1 MVLQTRRTANAFT
14 TRRTEGNSQPA
25 MTARQ
30 RIVRERREYNQWV
43 ANQTLEDYA
52 LRFTAKRARKWS
64 ALRVANTA
72 LGSISF
78 LALEAI
84 GGTITVAYGF
94 SNSVAAILVV
104 SLLIFAISLPICYY
118 AARDGV
124 DIDLLTRGAGF
135 GYIGSTITSLIYA
148 SFTFIFFGIESVIVA
163 SMLATFF
170 AIPLWLGYILCAA
183 AVLPLVTH
191 GITLISRFQ
200 LWTQPVW
207 LVLNVIALGATLLAH
222 PDWVPGWMQYEGT
235 GPTATAAF
243 NPLYFGACASIL
255 LALITQ
261 TAEQVDYLRFLP
273 PRNSGKNAAWWTAL
287 LAGGPGWI
295 VFDVFKLL
303 AGSFLAYGA
312 ARLGVSPEAAVRPA
326 QMYLMA
332 FGDVVKSPIA
342 ALILTSFFVVLSQ
355 LKINVTNAYA
365 GSIAWSN
372 FFSRL
377 THSHPG
383 RVVWLVF
390 NIAIALL
397 LMELGAYETIQRTL
411 VLYSDVA
418 TAWIGALV
426 ADLIINKPLGFSP
439 PGIEFKRAHLYDI
452 NPVGVGAMLL
462 AVVVSLAAWFGAFGA
477 FMSAMS
483 TFVAFIVAFVTAPL
497 IAWGTGGRYYL
508 ARKPR
513 TAWGTKASLQC
524 SICEHEFEPEDMAYC
539 PVYTGPI
546 CSLCC
551 SLDARCND
559 GCKPHARADVQI
571 MTTLSAVF
579 PAGVMRALRSPL
591 GRFATVF
598 AVFVAA
604 AATVVLGIYAR
615 IDSSNTIAAHLDPS
629 DAGPFW
635 QAFFV
640 LVVIGGVAAWLLVLA
655 QESRRVAQE
664 ETRRQTGLLM
674 SEIRAHRRTD
684 AALQRAKDV
693 AETASLAKSNFVT
706 SINHELRSPL
716 NAILG
721 YAQLL
726 ERDSSNI
733 ERRNDALRIIRRS
746 GEHLAALVEGLLD
759 ISRIEAK
766 RIDIYR
772 DEVALPEFL
781 AQMVDM
787 FRLQAEDK
795 GIGFV
800 FDAPELVPAL
810 VHTDEHRLRQ
820 ILINLLSNAIKFT
833 PQGEV
838 TLRVRWR
845 SEIADF
851 EVLDTGIGI
860 APADLERIFE
870 PLQRVKLRGRDQPGM
885 GLGLTIAKVLT
896 EIMGGEISVTSE
908 PGIGSRFR
916 VRLMLSQ
923 STRSAPAQITARRIT
938 GYAGA
943 RRTVLVADDD
953 PVHRALLSDLLTPLD
968 FTVLAASDGEA
979 CLEIA
984 AGHTPDLFLIDLS
997 MPGMNGWEL
1006 AEALR
1011 EMHPL
1016 VPIVIISADGREL
1029 KQPSAEAVH
1038 HDDTLTKPISMS
1050 ALLERVGRLLQ
1061 LEWIMPET
1069 DLGQARGPVAPLT
1082 PAQLDKLRE
1091 LAAIG
1096 YVSGLRTQL
1105 DVFERET
1112 PESSVHFAHLRALLA
1127 EYRIDAFLTSL
1138 EEAARGHTPALEI
1151 GASEAG

>member
-1 MVLQTRRTANAFT
+1 
-14 TRRTEGNSQPA
+14 

-94 SNSVAAILVV
+94 TNSVAAILVV

-207 LVLNVIALGATLLAH
+207 FVLNVIALGAALLAH
-222 PDWVPGWMQYEGT
+222 PDWVPGWMRYEGT

-273 PRNSGKNAAWWTAL
+273 PRTARKNGAWWTAL

-332 FGDVVKSPIA
+332 FGDAVKSPIA

-462 AVVVSLAAWFGAFGA
+462 AVVVSLAAWFGAFGE

-483 TFVAFIVAFVTAPL
+483 TFTAFLVAFVTAPL
-497 IAWGTGGRYYL
+497 IAWGDRRPLLFGPQTPDGVGCQGIAAMLDLRTRIRAGGHGVLPRLYRADLLAVLL
-508 ARKPR
+508 ARR
-513 TAWGTKASLQC
+513 
-524 SICEHEFEPEDMAYC
+524 
-539 PVYTGPI
+539 
-546 CSLCC
+546 
-551 SLDARCND
+551 
-559 GCKPHARADVQI
+559 
-571 MTTLSAVF
+571 
-579 PAGVMRALRSPL
+579 
-591 GRFATVF
+591 
-598 AVFVAA
+598 
-604 AATVVLGIYAR
+604 
-615 IDSSNTIAAHLDPS
+615 
-629 DAGPFW
+629 
-635 QAFFV
+635 
-640 LVVIGGVAAWLLVLA
+640 
-655 QESRRVAQE
+655 
-664 ETRRQTGLLM
+664 
-674 SEIRAHRRTD
+674 
-684 AALQRAKDV
+684 
-693 AETASLAKSNFVT
+693 
-706 SINHELRSPL
+706 
-716 NAILG
+716 
-721 YAQLL
+721 
-726 ERDSSNI
+726 
-733 ERRNDALRIIRRS
+733 
-746 GEHLAALVEGLLD
+746 
-759 ISRIEAK
+759 
-766 RIDIYR
+766 
-772 DEVALPEFL
+772 
-781 AQMVDM
+781 
-787 FRLQAEDK
+787 
-795 GIGFV
+795 
-800 FDAPELVPAL
+800 
-810 VHTDEHRLRQ
+810 
-820 ILINLLSNAIKFT
+820 
-833 PQGEV
+833 
-838 TLRVRWR
+838 
-845 SEIADF
+845 
-851 EVLDTGIGI
+851 
-860 APADLERIFE
+860 
-870 PLQRVKLRGRDQPGM
+870 PLQRRLQTPRAGGCADHDHTKRGISGRRDAGVAQP
-885 GLGLTIAKVLT
+885 ARPVSPPCSPSSSRRRRRSC
-896 EIMGGEISVTSE
+896 SVSMPAST
-908 PGIGSRFR
+908 PR
-916 VRLMLSQ
+916 
-923 STRSAPAQITARRIT
+923 TRSRPTWTR
-938 GYAGA
+938 
-943 RRTVLVADDD
+943 
-953 PVHRALLSDLLTPLD
+953 LTQ
-968 FTVLAASDGEA
+968 
-979 CLEIA
+979 
-984 AGHTPDLFLIDLS
+984 
-997 MPGMNGWEL
+997 
-1006 AEALR
+1006 
-1011 EMHPL
+1011 
-1016 VPIVIISADGREL
+1016 GRSG
-1029 KQPSAEAVH
+1029 KPS
-1038 HDDTLTKPISMS
+1038 SC
-1050 ALLERVGRLLQ
+1050 
-1061 LEWIMPET
+1061 WW
-1069 DLGQARGPVAPLT
+1069 
-1082 PAQLDKLRE
+1082 
-1091 LAAIG
+1091 
-1096 YVSGLRTQL
+1096 
-1105 DVFERET
+1105 
-1112 PESSVHFAHLRALLA
+1112 
-1127 EYRIDAFLTSL
+1127 
-1138 EEAARGHTPALEI
+1138 
-1151 GASEAG
+1151 

>member
-1 MVLQTRRTANAFT
+1 MA
-14 TRRTEGNSQPA
+14 
-25 MTARQ
+25 ARQ

-52 LRFTAKRARKWS
+52 LRFTAKSARRWTPM
-64 ALRVANTA
+64 RVANTA

-94 SNSVAAILVV
+94 TNSIAAILVV
-104 SLLIFAISLPICYY
+104 SLLIFAISLPICFY

-148 SFTFIFFGIESVIVA
+148 SFTFIFFGIEAVIVA
-163 SMLATFF
+163 SMLETFF
-170 AIPLWLGYILCAA
+170 AIPLWLGYIFCAA

-200 LWTQPVW
+200 LITQPIW
-207 LVLNVIALGATLLAH
+207 LVLNLVALVAVVAAH
-222 PDWVPGWMQYEGT
+222 PDWLAGWTRFEGS
-235 GPTATAAF
+235 GETATGAF
-243 NPLYFGACASIL
+243 NPLYFGAAASIL

-273 PRNSGKNAAWWTAL
+273 PRRPGRRVIWWVAL

-312 ARLGVSPEAAVRPA
+312 MRLGMTAAAAVRPA

-332 FGDVVKSPIA
+332 FGAVIPWPLAV
-342 ALILTSFFVVLSQ
+342 LLVTSFFVVLSQ
-355 LKINVTNAYA
+355 MKINVTNAYA

-390 NIAIALL
+390 NIAIALM

-411 VLYSDVA
+411 GLYSDVA

-426 ADLIINKPLGFSP
+426 ADLIVNKPLGLSP

-462 AVVVSLAAWFGAFGA
+462 AVVVSLAAWLGLFGSLMA
-477 FMSAMS
+477 AMS
-483 TFVAFIVAFVTAPL
+483 TFLAFATAFVAAPL
-497 IAWGTGGRYYL
+497 IAWATGGRFYL

-513 TAWGTKASLQC
+513 TAWGARSSLQC
-524 SICEHEFEPEDMAYC
+524 AICEHGFEPEDMAYC
-539 PVYTGPI
+539 PVYSGPI

-551 SLDARCND
+551 SLDARCDD
-559 GCKPHARADVQI
+559 GCKPHARADAQI
-571 MTTLSAVF
+571 LATLSAVL
-579 PAGVMRALRSPL
+579 PAATMRAAASPL
-591 GRFATVF
+591 GRFAVVF
-598 AVFVAA
+598 SLFIAGAA
-604 AATVVLGIYAR
+604 LVLLGIHAR
-615 IDSSNTIAAHLDPS
+615 VASS
-629 DAGPFW
+629 DASAFW

-684 AALQRAKDV
+684 AALQRAKEV
-693 AETASLAKSNFVT
+693 AETASLAKSHFVT

-726 ERDSSNI
+726 ERDPASL
-733 ERRNDALRIIRRS
+733 ERRSDALRIIRRS

-781 AQMVDM
+781 AQLVDM
-787 FRLQAEDK
+787 FRLQAEDR
-795 GIGFV
+795 GVGFV
-800 FDAPELVPAL
+800 FDSPDTMPSR

-833 PQGEV
+833 PEGEV

-845 SEIADF
+845 SEIAEF
-851 EVLDTGIGI
+851 EVIDTGIGI
-860 APADLERIFE
+860 ASADLERIFE
-870 PLQRVKLRGRDQPGM
+870 PLQRVKTSRNQVPGL
-885 GLGLTIAKVLT
+885 GLGLTIAKVLA
-896 EIMGGEISVTSE
+896 EIMGGELTVTSV

-916 VRLMLSQ
+916 LRLMLSQ
-923 STRSAPAQITARRIT
+923 SVHDAAPKSAERRIT

-953 PVHRALLSDLLTPLD
+953 PMHRGLVCDLLQPLG
-968 FTVLAASDGEA
+968 FTVLTAADGAE

-984 AGHTPDLFLIDLS
+984 AGRSPDLCLIDLS
-997 MPGMNGWEL
+997 MPGMTGWVL
-1006 AEALR
+1006 ARELR
-1011 EMHPL
+1011 EMHPV

-1029 KQPSAEAVH
+1029 KQPPPHAAQGDAAN
-1038 HDDTLTKPISMS
+1038 HDDTLTKPISLP
-1050 ALLERVGRLLQ
+1050 ALLDRVGRLLQ
-1061 LEWIMPET
+1061 IDWIS
-1069 DLGQARGPVAPLT
+1069 PVAEAEA
-1082 PAQLDKLRE
+1082 PAAVTLRLRPDQLEKLRE

-1105 DVFERET
+1105 DVFEREAAGGG
-1112 PESSVHFAHLRALLA
+1112 SFAHLRDLLA
-1127 EYRIDAFLTSL
+1127 EYRLDAFLSAL
-1138 EEAARGHTPALEI
+1138 DAEAAGRPLASRPHAS
-1151 GASEAG
+1151 GAS